1 MRKIKMV
8 KPVAILACFVLTI
21 ALLTIYSFAAAF
33 IINEDDSSNEF
44 SKLSKKDKNSEL
56 IEAERR
62 LFMEENRDLYTA
74 SRGQTGR
81 SAENG
86 QTNQTVNQEAAKP
99 AETAAVKPA
108 PAQTNPA
115 AATAKPATATVKPAA
130 AAKAEPTKAEPTKA
144 ADSGYAYNLDLLA
157 RLITAEAQAE
167 PYEAKVA
174 VGAVVMNRV
183 QSGSWPNTIKDV
195 IYQNINGYYQFTPV
209 VNGWINK
216 PAEPGSI
223 EAAKAALNGSDPTN
237 GAEFYY
243 DDTTTNQ
250 WILSKPVSIM
260 IGHMIFAF

>member
-1 MRKIKMV
+1 
-8 KPVAILACFVLTI
+8 LFS
-21 ALLTIYSFAAAF
+21 IYSFASAF
-33 IINEDDSSNEF
+33 IIAEDDSANKYRKSIKTEN
-44 SKLSKKDKNSEL
+44 NSEL
-56 IEAERR
+56 IETERR

-74 SRGQTGR
+74 SRGQADR
-81 SAENG
+81 SSENG
-86 QTNQTVNQEAAKP
+86 QTDQIVNQQAAEAAAKP

-108 PAQTNPA
+108 QESVKPAPKPA
-115 AATAKPATATVKPAA
+115 PAPAKPAP
-130 AAKAEPTKAEPTKA
+130 AAKAEPAK

-243 DDTTTNQ
+243 DDTTTNE
-250 WILSKPVSIM
+250 WILSKPVSTK